1 LSAVSTTGS
10 RTLHTAPR
18 EPIVRNPINITG
30 HCAVTK
36 HRP

>member
-10 RTLHTAPR
+10 RTIHTAP
-18 EPIVRNPINITG
+18 RNPINITG